1 MSAHVAS
8 APHPA
13 LPALNN
19 SHIPNCFSLLLLKLV
34 RELSGVGCDRPGDG
48 FLLPSLTRGFGPSEA
63 RAEGKRFGSH
73 GELLCFLCLDP
84 NVLFP
89 KAERMHTRNPA
100 LSVAL
105 ASQEVRDATF
115 ASLRSAW
122 VTYEFK
128 GNLNSSGR
136 PSLKLER
143 NELGT

>member
-1 MSAHVAS
+1 MLLT
-8 APHPA
+8 PA
-13 LPALNN
+13 AEAGERAERGGLRPTGW
-19 SHIPNCFSLLLLKLV
+19 ST
-34 RELSGVGCDRPGDG
+34 GRPGDG

-89 KAERMHTRNPA
+89 KAERTHTRNPA

-122 VTYEFK
+122 
-128 GNLNSSGR
+128 LHMSS
-136 PSLKLER
+136 KA
-143 NELGT
+143 T